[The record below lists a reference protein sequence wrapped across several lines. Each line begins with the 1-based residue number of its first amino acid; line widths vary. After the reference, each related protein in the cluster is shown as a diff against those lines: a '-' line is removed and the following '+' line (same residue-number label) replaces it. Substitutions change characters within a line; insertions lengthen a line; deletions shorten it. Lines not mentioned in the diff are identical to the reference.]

1 MNNKPTCHPDT
12 PESGQQTI
20 HIKELRRSWWDIG
33 NVGSAHPTRI
43 KRWGEGWMLLL
54 HMYVE
59 SDTYILHFPIL
70 DYGKKNFCRF
80 SKDEINKLESFMQ
93 KCAKEAYEKRHE
105 PPSYE
110 ITRK

>member
-1 MNNKPTCHPDT
+1 MNTTPDM

-20 HIKELRRSWWDIG
+20 HIKELRRSWWNIG
-33 NVGSAHPTRI
+33 NVGSAHPIRI
-43 KRWGEGWMLLL
+43 KRWGKGWMLQL

-59 SDTYILHFPIL
+59 SYTYILHFSIL

-80 SKDEINKLESFMQ
+80 SKDEINELESFMQ

-105 PPSYE
+105 PPSYK
-110 ITRK
+110 ITRE